1 MIFDCYLLYI
11 ISTISFLLFV
21 YNNPQEKYHIFHK
34 TTIMSKLV
42 TTILFFVFIIFQTK
56 AEAQSSFNDEIKT
69 AASSLIK
76 TFTTLQKRSAVL
88 SFSDTARIKWN
99 NLPVGLRA
107 RAGISIGDMSEE
119 QRKLLHRI
127 LSASLSSQGYLK
139 ATGIMHLD
147 NLLNMFVDTAYS
159 RKQMNDTLR
168 QFLIDLK
175 WSHRNYYLAF
185 FGLPSEANWGFKVE
199 GHHLSVNL
207 TFTGDKISV
216 TPWFIGT
223 DPAEMQIT
231 QYAGWRVL
239 GQEED
244 LGIKFINMLTPAQQK
259 KATMN
264 TEVPGDMIT
273 SAESGKRLV
282 DYWGIKANELD
293 KNQKSVLLYI
303 IREYVFNMEYEKA
316 TEEYEK
322 ILKAGVDNIYFGWIG
337 PYDENKAHYFILN
350 GPTFLIEFDNAGGPR
365 RAGNHIHTIW
375 REKGNEFGEDI
386 LKKHY
391 TEEKH

>member
-1 MIFDCYLLYI
+1 MLKLITCI
-11 ISTISFLLFV
+11 LLFV
-21 YNNPQEKYHIFHK
+21 
-34 TTIMSKLV
+34 
-42 TTILFFVFIIFQTK
+42 
-56 AEAQSSFNDEIKT
+56 SSFFSEQVFGQPSYMDEIKN
-69 AASSLIK
+69 AAGKMIESL
-76 TFTTLQKRSAVL
+76 TPLQKKSALL
-88 SFSDTARIKWN
+88 SFHDTARIKWN

-107 RAGISIGDMSEE
+107 RAGMSIGMMNED
-119 QRKLLHRI
+119 QRKIVHRI

-147 NLLNMFVDTAYS
+147 NLLNMFVDTAYA

-175 WSHRNYYLAF
+175 WSHQNYYLAF
-185 FGLPSEANWGFKVE
+185 FGLPSDINWGYKIE
-199 GHHLSVNL
+199 GHHLSVNFS
-207 TFTGDKISV
+207 FTGNNISV

-244 LGIKFINMLTPAQQK
+244 FGIKLIHMLTPAQQK
-259 KATMN
+259 KATMS
-264 TEVPGDMIT
+264 TEVPGDIIT
-273 SAESGKRLV
+273 GAETGKRLV
-282 DYWGIKANELD
+282 DYWGIKGAELN
-293 KNQKSVLLYI
+293 KQQRTVLENI

-316 TEEYEK
+316 MEEYNK
-322 ILKAGVDNIYFGWIG
+322 ILKAGIANVYFGWIG
-337 PYDENKAHYFILN
+337 PYEEGKAHYFILN

-365 RAGNHIHTIW
+365 RAGNHIHSIW
-375 REKGNEFGEDI
+375 REKGNEYGEDI

-391 TEEKH
+391 QAEKH